1 MDTFTLA
8 LCRYDRSLHLVISAL
23 ADPIG
28 VLSLQD
34 ARSVFFIRGNTFV
47 EVSLPGLS
55 TASEAASSLKAAVA
69 SCLDAHLA
77 AHAIEPPYHRH
88 PDSRLLQPAPVTVVA
103 GKMFRLQMGDIGS
116 LVSATTATSSNGLAV
131 VPQGLADENGVLDF
145 YALGR
150 GEAEVTILV
159 AHEDNLHPGHSKHLI
174 RVVSAEGGEE

>member
-103 GKMFRLQMGDIGS
+103 GKMFQATDGGHWLVGLGDDG
-116 LVSATTATSSNGLAV
+116 
-131 VPQGLADENGVLDF
+131 DF
-145 YALGR
+145 EQWPRRRAAGPGGR
-150 GEAEVTILV
+150 ERR
-159 AHEDNLHPGHSKHLI
+159 P
-174 RVVSAEGGEE
+174 